1 MEQTIEVDLKNH
13 VDLENI
19 TGCDNEETIRQD

>member
-1 MEQTIEVDLKNH
+1 MEQTIKVDLKNH

-19 TGCDNEETIRQD
+19 TGFDNDETIRQD

>member
-19 TGCDNEETIRQD
+19 TGSDNEETIRQD